1 MKKLL
6 TDNYRD
12 TWSRIGIS
20 DSLVADRKLPL
31 FEEAEEL
38 HLVEVSSSGRAF
50 YLTPA
55 ATEAWKAMKAA
66 ALRDAIE
73 IHIVSAY
80 RSVNRQIEL
89 IQQKRNAG
97 RSLDEILKVLAP
109 PGCSEHHT
117 GRAVD
122 IGSGDVK
129 PLDPDFELTPAF
141 SWLSAHAHRFGFALS
156 FPRGNAFGYVYEPWH
171 WCFSESA
178 TQPIAPAD
186 AHAASIAE

>member
-6 TDNYRD
+6 IDHYRD
-12 TWSRIGIS
+12 TWNRIGIS
-20 DSLVADRKLPL
+20 DKLVVDRKLPL
-31 FEEAEEL
+31 FEEAEAL
-38 HLVEVSSSGRAF
+38 QLAEVSSGGRAF

-55 ATEAWKAMKAA
+55 ATAAWKTMKAA
-66 ALRDAIE
+66 ADRDAIE

-89 IQQKRNAG
+89 IRQKLNAG
-97 RSLDEILKVLAP
+97 RSLDDILKVLAP

-122 IGSGDVK
+122 IGAGDVQ
-129 PLDPDFELTPAF
+129 PLDPEFALTPAF

-156 FPRGNAFGYVYEPWH
+156 FPQGNAFGYVYEPWH
-171 WCFSESA
+171 WCFLETA
-178 TQPIAPAD
+178 AQQVAPAEVHSALD
-186 AHAASIAE
+186 N